1 MANQRWKSRATIAP
15 DYHQE
20 LSTLLVTVNHIDC
33 ALLPNAVIDM
43 SITKIIIVNITTY
56 STVVTP
62 SSLSSRFKKSR
73 IRSICLT
80 LSEPKKGKGRDWL
93 DTESLGYASRL
104 SSDRDTCMARTEL
117 PRGTFVHRILPFFV
131 IGGIWMTF
139 GTPFGML
146 TAASRSTPTA
156 KPAATKQFRAP
167 FQSELYV

>member
-1 MANQRWKSRATIAP
+1 
-15 DYHQE
+15 
-20 LSTLLVTVNHIDC
+20 
-33 ALLPNAVIDM
+33 
-43 SITKIIIVNITTY
+43 
-56 STVVTP
+56 
-62 SSLSSRFKKSR
+62 
-73 IRSICLT
+73 
-80 LSEPKKGKGRDWL
+80 
-93 DTESLGYASRL
+93 
-104 SSDRDTCMARTEL
+104 MARTEL